1 MPVTPETI
9 LKLMLRERIR
19 LVAYITTIV
28 GDRHHAEDLFQ
39 DLSVEAL
46 KKAETIND
54 EDHLLG
60 WLRTGARFRA
70 IDHLRRQAARPLSF
84 SPELAEKLDAAWEA
98 APHDDATDQID
109 ALRDC
114 LGELSPR
121 ARKMVELRYQ
131 DGLAGT
137 ELAERVKRTPNAV
150 YIALSRIHKA
160 LGECV
165 KNRLGRAGNEG
176 GRS

>member
-19 LVAYITTIV
+19 LVAYLTTIV
-28 GDRHHAEDLFQ
+28 SDRHHAEDLFQ

-54 EDHLLG
+54 EQHLLA

-70 IDHLRRQAARPLSF
+70 IDHIRRQAARPLSF
-84 SPELAEKLDAAWEA
+84 SPELTEKLDAAWEA
-98 APHDDATDQID
+98 VPRDDANEQIE

-114 LGELSPR
+114 LNELSPR

-131 DGLAGT
+131 EGLAGT
-137 ELAERVKRTPNAV
+137 ELAVRVKRTPNAV
-150 YIALSRIHKA
+150 YVALSRIHKA
-160 LGECV
+160 LGDCV
-165 KNRLGRAGNEG
+165 KTRLGRTNNDG
-176 GRS
+176 GRV